1 MKLLIF
7 NKRKS
12 VDNRKIHL
20 ITYSNADSVIS
31 DQFRTIRTNIK
42 FLMDEKKNSVFLITS
57 PGVGEGKSTT
67 AANLAVSIA
76 QQKDS
81 VLLIDANLREPV
93 IQDIF
98 QISNETGLTN
108 VLEGSAILDQ
118 AISRTDIKNLDVLT
132 SGTSV
137 LNPTEILGSDVMMN
151 LLNEA
156 STRYNVVLI
165 DSPTI
170 LSSTE
175 TRVLA
180 NQCEGVVL
188 VLEHGKTEL
197 ENAIES
203 KRILELAHA
212 NLLGVIINDK

>member
-1 MKLLIF
+1 MIL

-57 PGVGEGKSTT
+57 PGIGEGKSTT

-76 QQKDS
+76 QQKES
-81 VLLIDANLREPV
+81 VLLIDANLREPI
-93 IQDIF
+93 IQNIF

-108 VLEGSAILDQ
+108 VLEGNTLLKQ
-118 AISRTDIKNLDVLT
+118 AISRTDIKNVDVLT
-132 SGTSV
+132 SGSSV
-137 LNPTEILGSDVMMN
+137 LNPTEILGSDAMMN

-156 STRYNVVLI
+156 SARYNVVLI

-170 LSSTE
+170 LRSTE

-197 ENAIES
+197 ESAIES

>member
-1 MKLLIF
+1 MIF
-7 NKRKS
+7 SKRKS
-12 VDNRKIHL
+12 VDNRKAHL
-20 ITYSNADSVIS
+20 ITYSNADSLIS

-57 PGVGEGKSTT
+57 PGIGEGKSTT

-76 QQKDS
+76 QQKDK
-81 VLLIDANLREPV
+81 VLLIDANLREPI

-98 QISNETGLTN
+98 KISNETGLTN
-108 VLEGSAILDQ
+108 VLEGSTLLKQ

-132 SGTSV
+132 SGSSV
-137 LNPTEILGSDVMMN
+137 LNPTEILGGDAMMN

-156 STRYNVVLI
+156 SAQYNVVLI

-175 TRVLA
+175 TRVIA

-188 VLEHGKTEL
+188 VLEHGKTEI
-197 ENAIES
+197 ETAIES

>member
-1 MKLLIF
+1 MIF